1 MVKGKTIP
9 CESIF
14 SNGTDFE
21 WFIEHNCERCKR
33 YRNGRCKV
41 FSACC
46 AAMWDKSK
54 FPYKYLL
61 DYEGYGGK
69 ECILFTDK
77 PMKRKKKNR
86 ELEGQITFDFNAGDS
101 K

>member
-1 MVKGKTIP
+1 
-9 CESIF
+9 
-14 SNGTDFE
+14 
-21 WFIEHNCERCKR
+21 
-33 YRNGRCKV
+33 
-41 FSACC
+41 
-46 AAMWDKSK
+46 MWDKSK

-86 ELEGQITFDFNAGDS
+86 EIEGQITFDFNAGDS